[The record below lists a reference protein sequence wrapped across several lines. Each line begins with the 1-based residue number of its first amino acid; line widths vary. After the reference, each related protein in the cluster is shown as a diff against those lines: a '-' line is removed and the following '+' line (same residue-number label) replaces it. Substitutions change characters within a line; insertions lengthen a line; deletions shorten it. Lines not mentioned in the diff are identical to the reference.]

1 MSDTLVNLS
10 GLVETRA
17 GSSRAPETEHLFPLV
32 SLAALKFSSE
42 NIDVAKTI
50 TSEGLTKQG
59 RIDFIRDV
67 SSKTGKEIFEF
78 STCNRV
84 LYVGFDIHAQA
95 LASNLTDIHGLA
107 QNPFEM
113 YEGLDVWRQLV
124 KVCSCLLYTSDAAD
138 D

>member
-1 MSDTLVNLS
+1 MSDTLVNLA
-10 GLVETRA
+10 GLVETTPD
-17 GSSRAPETEHLFPLV
+17 SSRALQTEHLFPLV

-59 RIDFIRDV
+59 RINFIRDV
-67 SSKTGKEIFEF
+67 ADQTGKEIFEF

-84 LYVGFDIHAQA
+84 LYVGFDIHAEA

-107 QNPFEM
+107 ENPFEM
-113 YEGLDVWRQLV
+113 YEGLDVL
-124 KVCSCLLYTSDAAD
+124 SLIHI
-138 D
+138 